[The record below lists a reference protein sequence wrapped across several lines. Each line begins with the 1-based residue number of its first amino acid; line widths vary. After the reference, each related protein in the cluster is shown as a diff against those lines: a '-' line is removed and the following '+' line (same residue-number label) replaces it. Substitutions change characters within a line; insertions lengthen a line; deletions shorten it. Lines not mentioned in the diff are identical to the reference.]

1 MNRKNLYTLVGATVA
16 LTSLIGIA
24 NALSAKKKGY
34 VLAAMLGVVGL
45 AAGIALA
52 YQPERTA
59 RRQLTVGELLD
70 EGDVERVQKH
80 ISEILG
86 NDPT

>member
-34 VLAAMLGVVGL
+34 VLAATLGVVGL

-80 ISEILG
+80 ISEIFSG
-86 NDPT
+86 EEK